1 MRSRGHD
8 EPGRHRRLLA
18 FALALAIAACPTA
31 VRAQP
36 YTLGEGL
43 SLFDGHLR
51 LGGYLAA
58 ETAFLDQSPDQLR
71 LDDMSVFVTW
81 NIATHWTFFTEAELE
96 DVVHVDG
103 GGFGS
108 GDDVFRLE
116 RLYLQWK
123 GEGAAQ
129 VRAGRMLTP
138 FGIWNRIHAAP
149 LVWTT
154 SRPIATEAFFDTGV
168 TGLEVSVSRAFD
180 DIDVTLVGYGQ
191 ATANLDDSGDANES
205 DRAVGGRLEAGTEH
219 GPTVGA
225 SFVHFHDDKSHRNV
239 TAIGA
244 DFYWSTRLVEVSAE
258 VAANEPHSRGAT
270 WAAYIQVV
278 GHAPWRL
285 HPFLRIEYSDLG
297 GPHRVPVVPGIAF
310 KPGDATILKIEG
322 LIGAQDTPL
331 GAGSSRRG
339 GDGVLAS
346 FAVLF

>member
-1 MRSRGHD
+1 MTSRGD
-8 EPGRHRRLLA
+8 AEPGRRHRRL
-18 FALALAIAACPTA
+18 ALALALVVAACPTGA
-31 VRAQP
+31 RAEP
-36 YTLGEGL
+36 CTLGEGL
-43 SLFDGHLR
+43 PLFGGRLR
-51 LGGYLAA
+51 LGGYLAV

-71 LDDMSVFVTW
+71 LDDLSAFVTW
-81 NIATHWTFFTEAELE
+81 NIAEHWTFFTEAELE

-103 GGFGS
+103 GGLGS

-116 RLYLQWK
+116 RLYVQWK
-123 GEGAAQ
+123 TDGAVQ

-168 TGLEVSVSRAFD
+168 TGLEVSLSRSFD
-180 DIDVTLVGYGQ
+180 DIDVALVGYGQ

-205 DRAVGGRLEAGTEH
+205 DRAVGARLEAGTEH

-225 SFVHFHDDKSHRNV
+225 SFVHFHDEKSRRNE

-244 DFYWSTRLVEVSAE
+244 DFYWSTRLVELSAE
-258 VAANEPHSRGAT
+258 VAANEPHSRGVT
-270 WAAYIQVV
+270 WAAYVQVV
-278 GHAPWRL
+278 VHAPWRL
-285 HPFLRIEYSDLG
+285 HPFVRVEYSDLG
-297 GPHRVPVVPGIAF
+297 GPRRVPVVPGIAF
-310 KPGDATILKIEG
+310 KPGDATILKLEG
-322 LIGAQDTPL
+322 LIGAHDTPL
-331 GAGSSRRG
+331 GAGSSGRG